1 MPDLRRTRALVS
13 RLLVSLGAAAAAN
26 CGGASSPTSPTP
38 VASTLLAPGS
48 YVLNIAAPVDVSG
61 CTGAS
66 TTPVQRRDLGVTLQR
81 FNATTV
87 VIATGGWQGD
97 LSLRLTESNR
107 ATTGLLASVDGVAR
121 GVGHS
126 ALGPDGPALSVR
138 LADNVVR
145 GQATTG
151 GATGEITGPI
161 VFITSGA
168 PDVTCTTA
176 RWSMARLQ
184 P

>member
-1 MPDLRRTRALVS
+1 MPNHRLRRASLL
-13 RLLVSLGAAAAAN
+13 RLSSLWTVAAAA
-26 CGGASSPTSPTP
+26 CGGASPTAPTP
-38 VASTLLAPGS
+38 VASTLLAPGN
-48 YVLNIAAPVDVSG
+48 YVLNIVAPVDVSG

-66 TTPVQRRDLGVTLQR
+66 TTPVQRRDLGVTLER
-81 FNATTV
+81 VDATTV

-107 ATTGLLASVDGVAR
+107 AATGLLASVDGVAR
-121 GVGHS
+121 GTGHS
-126 ALGPDGPALSVR
+126 ALGLDGPALSMR
-138 LADNVVR
+138 LVDNVIR

-161 VFITSGA
+161 VFVTAGA
-168 PDVTCTTA
+168 PDVICTSA
-176 RWSMARLQ
+176 RWSMGRLQ